1 MEVCRFDF
9 GHDFPVKVS
18 SLIFYS
24 AVAYEHYVAGGSGV
38 GKSLEVALVL
48 IAIAREDLDVSD
60 EMTGVLRKCF

>member
-1 MEVCRFDF
+1 MEFCRFDF

-38 GKSLEVALVL
+38 GKSLEVALGLVL
-48 IAIAREDLDVSD
+48 FSREDLEVSND
-60 EMTGVLRKCF
+60 TTGGF